1 MSFICLYNT
10 KLLCFIH
17 VIDVDIFVWL
27 FLKSSHG
34 EKDELL
40 VFMNIHVATVI
51 VHLCFFILFMCFFY
65 IYLCLPFVD
74 RKRVMVEWLRLQSPN
89 HYDSGSIPYVPHSYF
104 RDFYLFSIHSVFLL
118 YLFVLVETHAS
129 QPPCSEFNILLS
141 HFSFFF
147 AFLHFFSFT
156 SF

>member
-10 KLLCFIH
+10 KLLYFIH

-51 VHLCFFILFMCFFY
+51 VHLGFFHFIHALFLY
-65 IYLCLPFVD
+65 IF
-74 RKRVMVEWLRLQSPN
+74 M
-89 HYDSGSIPYVPHSYF
+89 
-104 RDFYLFSIHSVFLL
+104 
-118 YLFVLVETHAS
+118 
-129 QPPCSEFNILLS
+129 
-141 HFSFFF
+141 F
-147 AFLHFFSFT
+147 AFC
-156 SF
+156 